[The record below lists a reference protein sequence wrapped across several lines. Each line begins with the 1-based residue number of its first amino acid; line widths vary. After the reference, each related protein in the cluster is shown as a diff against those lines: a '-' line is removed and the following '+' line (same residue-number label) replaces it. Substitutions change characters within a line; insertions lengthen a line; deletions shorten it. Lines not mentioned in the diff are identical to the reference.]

1 MDTDYRFGIDLGG
14 TKIEGVVLDKS
25 GKVHTRNRIATERSK
40 GYEHILERIALMIA
54 TLEQS
59 VGQTAETVGVGT
71 PGAKD
76 PDTGLMKNCNTTVLN
91 DKPLNSDL
99 SKRTG
104 KIIQLAN
111 DANCFAVAETQLGV
125 IKDQVP
131 NAKVVFGII
140 MGTGVGGGLVI
151 DGKPWAG
158 RQGIGGEW
166 GHSFLDQSG
175 GQCYCGKI
183 GCTETIISGPAL
195 ERYYNSRSGKNLSLK
210 EIVTQ
215 YRQNDNPHARATIN
229 RLFRF
234 FGKGV
239 ANIINTI
246 DPDAIVIG
254 GGLGQIDELYTS
266 GVEQIQKHLFNPKLS
281 TPILR
286 PTLGDSAGV
295 FGAAML

>member
-1 MDTDYRFGIDLGG
+1 
-14 TKIEGVVLDKS
+14 VLDTS
-25 GKVHTRNRIATERSK
+25 GKVHTRNRIDTERSK
-40 GYEHILERIALMIA
+40 GYEHILERIALMIT

-91 DKPLNSDL
+91 DKLLDSDL

-195 ERYYNSRSGKNLSLK
+195 ERYYNGRSRRNLSLK

-254 GGLGQIDELYTS
+254 GGLGQIDELYTR

>member
-14 TKIEGVVLDKS
+14 TKIEGVVLDTS
-25 GKVHTRNRIATERSK
+25 GKVHTRNRIATKRSK

-91 DKPLNSDL
+91 DKPLDSDL
-99 SKRTG
+99 SKKTG

-175 GQCYCGKI
+175 GQCYCGK
-183 GCTETIISGPAL
+183 
-195 ERYYNSRSGKNLSLK
+195 
-210 EIVTQ
+210 
-215 YRQNDNPHARATIN
+215 
-229 RLFRF
+229 
-234 FGKGV
+234 
-239 ANIINTI
+239 
-246 DPDAIVIG
+246 
-254 GGLGQIDELYTS
+254 
-266 GVEQIQKHLFNPKLS
+266 
-281 TPILR
+281 
-286 PTLGDSAGV
+286 
-295 FGAAML
+295 